1 LPPRVYALRGKNG
14 KLMAVKEKEKS
25 SAYESRVSS
34 NKEEKLNP
42 LDYLGTLREAIDS
55 QEKAIINVRTM

>member
-1 LPPRVYALRGKNG
+1 
-14 KLMAVKEKEKS
+14 MAVKEKEKS